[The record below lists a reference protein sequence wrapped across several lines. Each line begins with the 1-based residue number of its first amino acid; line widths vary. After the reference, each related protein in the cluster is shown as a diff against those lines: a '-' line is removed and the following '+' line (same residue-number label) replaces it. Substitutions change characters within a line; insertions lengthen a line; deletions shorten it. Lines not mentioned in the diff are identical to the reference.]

1 MFKNPPESTVP
12 VAEQEN
18 IAQLKNEYL
27 KRMVALQ
34 HYLYEEDL
42 KAGDTGAAAV
52 IALER
57 EETAHQ
63 QNVKDNE
70 EENKR
75 KRRINK
81 MSRIMKRR

>member
-1 MFKNPPESTVP
+1 MARSKMFKNPPESIVP

-18 IAQLKNEYL
+18 IAQLKEEYL

-57 EETAHQ
+57 EEMAHQ
-63 QNVKDNE
+63 QNVKVMPVLFQIHN
-70 EENKR
+70 
-75 KRRINK
+75 
-81 MSRIMKRR
+81 

>member
-1 MFKNPPESTVP
+1 MARSKMFKNPPESTVP

-18 IAQLKNEYL
+18 IAQLKDEYL

-63 QNVKDNE
+63 QNVKV
-70 EENKR
+70 
-75 KRRINK
+75 
-81 MSRIMKRR
+81 MSVLFQLHNQSHI